1 MEQSRSSEANRFSSG
16 QEIPRILLKPK
27 IHYRIHERPSS
38 VPILRQIDP
47 VHASLSHFL
56 KIRFNII
63 LPSKPA
69 SSMWS
74 RCHKCPP
81 PHQNPVC
88 SSSVSCTCYLPHPSH
103 FYWCVHLNNILIFSE
118 EYRACSSS
126 DLKWEAYRAGHV
138 ARMSEERGVYRVL
151 LGKPEGRWPLG
162 RPRRRWVNNIR
173 MDLEVLGWWVY
184 GLNWAGPG

>member
-63 LPSKPA
+63 LPRKPVRSK
-69 SSMWS
+69 WS
-74 RCHKCPP
+74 LSLQI
-81 PHQNPVC
+81 PHQNPVR
-88 SSSVSCTCYLPHPSH
+88 TPA
-103 FYWCVHLNNILIFSE
+103 FILYMLASQTMGYDPRQWMFV
-118 EYRACSSS
+118 RC
-126 DLKWEAYRAGHV
+126 WNV
-138 ARMSEERGVYRVL
+138 C
-151 LGKPEGRWPLG
+151 LGT
-162 RPRRRWVNNIR
+162 
-173 MDLEVLGWWVY
+173 
-184 GLNWAGPG
+184 A